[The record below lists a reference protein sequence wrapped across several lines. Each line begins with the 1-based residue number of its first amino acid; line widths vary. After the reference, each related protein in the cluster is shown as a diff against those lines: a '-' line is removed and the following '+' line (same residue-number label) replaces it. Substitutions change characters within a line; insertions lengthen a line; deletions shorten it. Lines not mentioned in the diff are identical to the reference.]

1 MKTSIEV
8 RGARQNN
15 LKNIDVNIPRDRMTV
30 ITGVSGSGKSS
41 LAFEVIYGEGQRRF
55 LESLSTFAKSR
66 MNQLKKPDVDFVF
79 GLSPVIAIEQKK
91 GNQNPRSTV
100 GTMTDLYD
108 FLRLLFASS
117 GEACCPFCEHPI
129 ETKTVGQMIDHV
141 QALPAGT
148 ELEVLAPIFKLY
160 DEDYQTLFDEIRSK
174 GFRTVKI
181 NGTPHHLGDP
191 VELDEEADYRMEVVV
206 DKVIVTPGLFK
217 SLTKTIE
224 NSLSLVGDGF
234 IRFEIVNAT
243 DGKTIDMKAFYDDFG
258 CPEHHLVLGELH
270 PSYFSFNDPNSACR
284 TCGGIGTY
292 LRTEKRFLI
301 RNPDKSVSKG
311 ALDHSLYGP
320 STKKSYRGMILQS
333 LFAHYGFSMDTPFCE
348 LPEHF
353 VDILFNG
360 TRGEQFPLIMTDTDS
375 RHAKRQVGQLRRYP
389 GLVAEVNRWYKWFV
403 KKRAGTG
410 GGDNEFFKRVMV
422 ENTCPDCEG
431 KKLKPQRFCVRIG
444 DKDIHEL
451 CSAPLKELKSFLDG
465 VAFPEHK
472 RQVGAQITAQIDS
485 RLTLLIDIGLE
496 YLNLGRRSDTIS
508 GGEAQRIRLSTQI
521 SSGLMGMLYVLDE
534 PSIGLHARD
543 SLKIIQ
549 TLQKL
554 RDIGNTIIVVEH
566 DIDTIRSA
574 DHIIEIGPG
583 PGEHGGQVIAQGT
596 AAQLRRSKT
605 SLTGSFLSG
614 ARRIEVPSKRR
625 VPAGLYLHI
634 RGARAN
640 NLRNVDVDIP
650 LGIMTCVTGV
660 SGSGKSTLINEV
672 MYKQLYAVFQDQRIV
687 PGEHD
692 SIEGAE
698 HLTGIINIDQ
708 SPIGRSTRS
717 NPATYVGF
725 FDRIR
730 ELFAETEDAKERGL
744 GKNEF
749 SFNQKTGRCESCQGE
764 GIVSTQLQFMPD
776 IESVCPSCKGARFN
790 NDVLEVKLKGKSISD
805 VLDLS
810 IEDAVTFFSDQPYIL
825 HKLNVLNQ
833 LGLGYLKLGQSSTT
847 LSGGEAQR
855 IKLATEIGKLKRG
868 SHNLYI
874 LDEPTTGLH
883 LHDIQKLIDCMNQL
897 VESGH
902 SVLVIEHHLD
912 VIKVSDYLI
921 DMGPE
926 GGKDGG
932 TVVAQGTPEQ
942 VAAVECSHT
951 GKFLRDILS
960 SDNRY
965 WKEPERVLQSNS

>member
-15 LKNIDVNIPRDRMTV
+15 LKNIDVNIPRDRLTV

-108 FLRLLFASS
+108 FLRLLYASS
-117 GEACCPFCEHPI
+117 GEACCPFCQHPI
-129 ETKTVGQMIDHV
+129 NTKTVNQMIDHL
-141 QALPAGT
+141 QALPEGT
-148 ELEVLAPIFKLY
+148 QLEVLAPIFKLY
-160 DEDYQTLFDEIRSK
+160 DEDYQTLFDEIRGK
-174 GFRTVKI
+174 GFRTVMIDGK
-181 NGTPHHLGDP
+181 NHNLSDP
-191 VELDEEADYRMEVVV
+191 IELDDEEDYQMEVVV
-206 DKVIVTPGLFK
+206 DKVVVTPTLFK
-217 SLTKTIE
+217 ALSKTIE
-224 NSLSLVGDGF
+224 NSLNLIGEGF
-234 IRFEIVNAT
+234 IRFEIVHSEGN
-243 DGKTIDMKAFYDDFG
+243 KPVDMHAFYKDFG
-258 CPEHHLVLGELH
+258 CPTHHLVLGELH
-270 PSYFSFNDPNSACR
+270 PSYFSFNDPGSACR

-301 RNPDKSVSKG
+301 KNAEKSVNKG
-311 ALDHSLYGP
+311 ALDPSLFGP
-320 STKKSYRGMILQS
+320 SAKKSYKGMFLHS
-333 LFAHYGFSMDTPFCE
+333 LFVHYGYSLDTPFNE
-348 LPEHF
+348 LSEDF
-353 VDILFNG
+353 VDIFFHG
-360 TRGEQFPLIMTDTDS
+360 TRGEQFPILQTNADS
-375 RHAKRQVGQLRRYP
+375 RHAMREVGQMRRYH
-389 GLVAEVNRWYKWFV
+389 GMVAQVNRWYKWFV
-403 KKRAGTG
+403 KKRAGI
-410 GGDNEFFKRVMV
+410 GGDSEFFKRVMV

-431 KKLKPQRFCVRIG
+431 KKLKPQRFCVQIG
-444 DKDIHEL
+444 GKDIHEL
-451 CSAPLKELKSFLDG
+451 CSIPLKELKLFLDD
-465 VAFPEHK
+465 VTFSAEK
-472 RQVGAQITAQIDS
+472 QQVGAQIVSEIAT
-485 RLTLLIDIGLE
+485 RLNLLIDIGLE

-543 SLKIIQ
+543 SLKIVQ
-549 TLQKL
+549 TLKKL

-583 PGEHGGQVIAQGT
+583 PGERGGQVIAQGT
-596 AAQLRRSKT
+596 ADKLRKSKG
-605 SLTGSFLSG
+605 SLTGAFLSG
-614 ARRIEVPSKRR
+614 NRRIEVPSQRR
-625 VPAGLYLHI
+625 VPAGLFLSI

-640 NLRNVDVDIP
+640 NLRSVNIDIP
-650 LGIMTCVTGV
+650 LGILTCVTGV

-672 MYKQLYAVFQDQRIV
+672 LYKQLYGVFQDQRIV

-692 SIEGAE
+692 TIEGAE
-698 HLTGIINIDQ
+698 HLSGIINIDQ

-730 ELFAETEDAKERGL
+730 ELYADTDEAKDRGL

-749 SFNQKTGRCESCQGE
+749 SFNQKNGRCEHCQGE
-764 GIVSTQLQFMPD
+764 GIVTTQLQFMAD

-790 NDVLEVKLKGKSISD
+790 NEVLEVKLNGKSISE
-805 VLDLS
+805 VLELS
-810 IEDAVTFFSDQPYIL
+810 IEEAVTFFADQTYIL

-883 LHDIQKLIDCMNQL
+883 LHDIQKLIDCLNQL
-897 VESGH
+897 VENGH
-902 SVLVIEHHLD
+902 TVLVIEHHLD
-912 VIKVSDYLI
+912 VIKVADYLI

-932 TVVAQGTPEQ
+932 SVVAQGTPEQ
-942 VAAVECSHT
+942 VAAVEESHT
-951 GKFLRDILS
+951 GRFLKTVLS
-960 SDNRY
+960 TDNRY
-965 WKEPERVLQSNS
+965 WNEKVLQTTNA